1 MPSIQEFIP
10 FKDYMYIGN
19 VNEIDLDKLQVFVDS
34 VYSSDKEG
42 RQFSN
47 RGGWQSN
54 DLYPFQNLYSEHTTF
69 SQLLDC
75 LKSTLFFGLKESTEN
90 EFNIEVGNSWININT
105 EGDFNIFHS
114 HPGGIYSS
122 VFYLTDDNS
131 PIMFADLN
139 TARSAFIGFTKTTN
153 VFLCDYTFHPKKGD
167 YFFFPSY
174 IQHMVEPTINKRISI
189 ASNWH
194 IENLEYKKRPGDKD
208 GK

>member
-139 TARSAFIGFTKTTN
+139 TARSAFIGFTKTLMFFCVTILSIQRREIIFSSLVIFSIWLNRQSTN
-153 VFLCDYTFHPKKGD
+153 VLVLLQIGILK
-167 YFFFPSY
+167 
-174 IQHMVEPTINKRISI
+174 I
-189 ASNWH
+189 
-194 IENLEYKKRPGDKD
+194 
-208 GK
+208 